1 MINMVLEYS
10 QFFLQYTLIYSYFL
24 LVGRSFLIIFKKYLF
39 KDQDIS
45 KKIFNINQIILFPVL
60 GIVFVGNILVITNF
74 FLPLSNLFIYA
85 ILIGLL
91 VPNLLQIQNNFNFS
105 FTNII
110 YYLIIPGILIFSTFD
125 IPFHYDAGY
134 YHLNTQNWLRES
146 NIVLGFVNIFWPFGM
161 SSIYEYLSAVL
172 WVSADFVFLHFLN
185 LIFIQFFY
193 LVILD
198 SFIFSKYIEIKNAAF
213 FVILFSIFDNF
224 GFGGGR
230 NGFLYIQ
237 GVGKQDIAV
246 GVLFFFLSICMLIS
260 IKNKMITKIELII
273 LPILCLFIFQLK
285 VSGAIVF
292 YLYTFLFL
300 IIFKSKQYEYKELI
314 YTQLPFLFFS
324 IIWFIKNI
332 LTTGCLIF
340 PLAISCINSFE
351 WYIPNSTEGLEYV
364 TKQSSLILDLNQYS
378 FNEWLTALLVSDLNR
393 GVLFNFIFSILILFL
408 IKLLFFSKAENP
420 KNFITFIISYVL
432 LNILF
437 LIFFG
442 PIPRYA
448 IGIMI
453 TVAALFGFFSGVAK
467 INLSKNLFIFL
478 TVLSTFLI
486 VRLSSY
492 NSFINDSELF
502 LFDPRED
509 VEINIEVGF
518 TNYND
523 NWVFPSKGDQCWINI
538 ECSMAKANIIIEENG
553 RFKIAYKK

>member
-1 MINMVLEYS
+1 MVLEYS

>member
-60 GIVFVGNILVITNF
+60 GIVFVGNILVFTNF

>member
-1 MINMVLEYS
+1 M
-10 QFFLQYTLIYSYFL
+10 
-24 LVGRSFLIIFKKYLF
+24 
-39 KDQDIS
+39 
-45 KKIFNINQIILFPVL
+45 
-60 GIVFVGNILVITNF
+60 
-74 FLPLSNLFIYA
+74 
-85 ILIGLL
+85 
-91 VPNLLQIQNNFNFS
+91 
-105 FTNII
+105 
-110 YYLIIPGILIFSTFD
+110 
-125 IPFHYDAGY
+125 
-134 YHLNTQNWLRES
+134 
-146 NIVLGFVNIFWPFGM
+146 
-161 SSIYEYLSAVL
+161 
-172 WVSADFVFLHFLN
+172 
-185 LIFIQFFY
+185 
-193 LVILD
+193 
-198 SFIFSKYIEIKNAAF
+198 
-213 FVILFSIFDNF
+213 
-224 GFGGGR
+224 
-230 NGFLYIQ
+230 
-237 GVGKQDIAV
+237 
-246 GVLFFFLSICMLIS
+246 
-260 IKNKMITKIELII
+260 
-273 LPILCLFIFQLK
+273 
-285 VSGAIVF
+285 
-292 YLYTFLFL
+292 
-300 IIFKSKQYEYKELI
+300 
-314 YTQLPFLFFS
+314 
-324 IIWFIKNI
+324 
-332 LTTGCLIF
+332 IF